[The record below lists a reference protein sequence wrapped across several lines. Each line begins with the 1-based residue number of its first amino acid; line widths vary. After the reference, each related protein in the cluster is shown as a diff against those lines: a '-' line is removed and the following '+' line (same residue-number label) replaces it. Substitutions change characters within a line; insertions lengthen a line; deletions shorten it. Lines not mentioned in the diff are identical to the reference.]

1 MGTQEQ
7 RTYSRISTHIQA
19 WARKMNPEEP
29 GPLFRSG
36 SCAWVQEQAPALK
49 DSSLPEGL
57 RSFLESI
64 NSKLDTLLSLSSKQ
78 VLQGDFPLKLQ
89 VVELSAA
96 GLKCL
101 RPAEDLREGDQLEAI
116 LVLTQFPVN
125 LAGVIG
131 RILRFEKKGE
141 QEILALEFNQVRQSD
156 REKIVQFVF
165 REQREQIRTLK
176 DDD

>member
-1 MGTQEQ
+1 MSTQEQ
-7 RTYSRISTHIQA
+7 RTYSRVHTHIQA
-19 WARKMNPEEP
+19 WARKMGPEDP

-36 SCAWVQEQAPALK
+36 VLTWTQEQTPALK

-78 VLQGDFPLKLQ
+78 VLQGDFPLQLQ
-89 VVELSAA
+89 VVELSGA

-101 RPAEDLREGDQLEAI
+101 RPQEKILEGDQLEAI

-125 LAGVIG
+125 LAGVTG
-131 RILRFEKKGE
+131 QILRTEKRGE
-141 QEILALEFNQVRQSD
+141 QELLALEFTQLRQSD

-176 DDD
+176 NDD

>member
-1 MGTQEQ
+1 MSSQEN
-7 RTYSRISTHIQA
+7 RSYSRVPTHIQA
-19 WARKMNPEEP
+19 WARKMSPEDP

-36 SCAWVQEQAPALK
+36 SWAWAQEQAPALK
-49 DSSLPEGL
+49 DTSLPESL
-57 RSFLESI
+57 RNFLESI

-78 VLQGDFPLKLQ
+78 VLQGDFPLQLQ
-89 VVELSAA
+89 VVELSGA

-101 RPAEDLREGDQLEAI
+101 RPSEEILEGEQLEMV

-125 LAGVIG
+125 LAGVTG
-131 RILRFEKKGE
+131 RILRTEKKGA
-141 QEILALEFNQVRQSD
+141 QELLALEFTKLRQSD